1 MNNRDLTEL
10 QRDALQEITNVGM
23 GKAGASLAHL
33 LKTFVTLSVP
43 RIQLVSV
50 EEFITVLRDADHIA
64 NATPLVRQA
73 FQSDI
78 SGEAVVFFGPDGRSE
93 LRELMG
99 YDDPA
104 TGLEHEML
112 SDVANL
118 LVGACV
124 RSIFE
129 QLGRSLSF
137 SAPTFV
143 DASTW
148 LDLPERVKTAHW
160 EVALLLHVHFR
171 LETGGFVAQLAM
183 LLPDNAITRM
193 TIALDTVLDTL

>member
-1 MNNRDLTEL
+1 MNNQNLTEL

-23 GKAGASLAHL
+23 GKAGAALAQL
-33 LKTFVTLSVP
+33 LGTFVTLSVP
-43 RIQLVSV
+43 RIVLVSV
-50 EEFITVLRDADHIA
+50 EELITVLRNADQVGSG
-64 NATPLVRQA
+64 TPLVRQA

-104 TGLEHEML
+104 IGLEHEML

-124 RSIFE
+124 SSVFE

-143 DASTW
+143 DASAW
-148 LDLPERVKTAHW
+148 FDSPEIMETARW
-160 EVALLLHVHFR
+160 KIALLLHVHFG
-171 LETGGFVAQLAM
+171 LEDGDFVAQLAM

-193 TIALDTVLDTL
+193 TAALNTVLDAL